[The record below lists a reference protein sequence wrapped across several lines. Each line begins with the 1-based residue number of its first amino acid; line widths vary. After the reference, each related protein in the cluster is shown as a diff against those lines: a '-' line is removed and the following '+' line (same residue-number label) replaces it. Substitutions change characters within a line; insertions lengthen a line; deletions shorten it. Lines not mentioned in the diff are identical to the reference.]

1 MTFDQILQSISQ
13 KKFAPIYYLYGEES
27 WFIDQIAQALDSE
40 GVVLTESEAAF
51 NRTVCYGPETSA
63 KQIVNACRSFPVM
76 ANHRLVIVKE
86 GQRLNKQEAEKL
98 VPYLEKPVPST
109 ILVLIYKGRRM
120 ALPKKAEKALHAKS
134 LIYHA
139 KKLYDRD
146 VQGWVQRQIQARGF
160 EADPSIPA
168 ILTANLGIDIGLIEN
183 ELEKMFIYLQ
193 ATKQS
198 KLTQQFVY
206 DTINVDK
213 EFNSFE
219 LVHAL
224 SERNVYRSHLIVE
237 RLSRNPKINPPI
249 LTINSLFQFFHNLA
263 LVHRHKLR
271 DPNSVKNQLRVNY
284 FQAKDYIAA
293 RQRYNLGQVYRN
305 LGLIE
310 QADLSLKGQNPTNM
324 DARHLLKTLVW
335 EILR

>member
-1 MTFDQILQSISQ
+1 MTFDQILKSIEQ

-27 WFIDQIAQALDSE
+27 WFIDQIVNAIDTE
-40 GVVLTESEAAF
+40 GTVLTASEATF
-51 NRTVCYGPETSA
+51 NRTLCFGPDTSA
-63 KQIVNACRSFPVM
+63 KQIINSCRSFPVM
-76 ANHRLVIVKE
+76 ATHRLVIVKE
-86 GQRLNKQEAEKL
+86 GQRLNKLEAEKL
-98 VPYLEKPVPST
+98 APYLASPVPST
-109 ILVLIYKGRRM
+109 ILVLVYKGRRM

-134 LIYHA
+134 LIYNA

-146 VQGWVQRQIQARGF
+146 VQSWVQTQIQARGF
-160 EADPSIPA
+160 EADGSIPA
-168 ILTANLGIDIGLIEN
+168 ILTANLGTEIGLIEN

-193 ATKQS
+193 ATKQT

-237 RLSRNPKINPPI
+237 RLAQNPKINPPI

-263 LVHRHKLR
+263 LVHRHQLR

-293 RQRYNLGQVYRN
+293 KQRYNLGQVYRN
-305 LGLIE
+305 IGLVE
-310 QADLSLKGQNPTNM
+310 QADLTLKGQKPTNM
-324 DARHLLKTLVW
+324 NTSHLLKTLVW